1 MRKKSALC
9 LDYKYVVH
17 IILGA
22 EPPRLPTCVP
32 HKHPILINVSLAY
45 QKKKKKRKEKQREKA
60 QINKIRNKKL
70 IAQKYKGS

>member
-45 QKKKKKRKEKQREKA
+45 QKKKKKEKK
-60 QINKIRNKKL
+60 NKGRRLKSIKL
-70 IAQKYKGS
+70 EIKN